1 MSDVRCQASER
12 RDFTPTPYRG
22 LMDMSLQTGARALS
36 RGLRTGSP
44 GIAGLGALLLALAVI
59 RRDKPRRTLVYRTT
73 LGPGQFLRV
82 GLVKPE
88 SAPPPSP

>member
-1 MSDVRCQASER
+1 
-12 RDFTPTPYRG
+12 
-22 LMDMSLQTGARALS
+22 
-36 RGLRTGSP
+36 
-44 GIAGLGALLLALAVI
+44 VI